1 MEELLK
7 FYRVMKVIAAVVS
20 FIPSHGHNHRQFQS
34 LLAETDNNAHVLHI
48 TEVRQLSREAVLK
61 RLSAYRLERQRWG

>member
-1 MEELLK
+1 
-7 FYRVMKVIAAVVS
+7 MKVIASVVS

-34 LLAETDNNAHVLHI
+34 LLAETDTEYAHVLHI
-48 TEVRQLSREAVLK
+48 TEVRQLSRGEVLK